1 MATIK
6 SIEEKAKAYDE
17 ALTLMQD
24 CIPDENGLVH
34 VKPEEIFHELKESQD
49 ERIRKEIISALKF
62 ANVKGV
68 YDKHIAWVEKQ
79 GEHKPADKV
88 EPKFKVGQT
97 IKKEGFNLGFT
108 IVKIKDGFYY
118 NDIGDYF
125 PFTAQDYWELVE
137 QKPAWSE
144 EELDSIT
151 AAINNL
157 EYLKNNYVYHPMGLE
172 PAITF
177 LKSLKDRVILQ
188 SKQGWSE
195 EDEYNVAFIV
205 ETLLGLDGDKEY
217 LSKYKSMANW
227 LKVLKERYACKPGEH
242 YELEEFAKIVR
253 GNLTGISKTVQK
265 LFEDKYLQLTGN
277 KMYKGFKD

>member
-34 VKPEEIFHELKESQD
+34 VKPEEIFHELKESED
-49 ERIRKEIISALKF
+49 EGRRKEIMSALKV
-62 ANVKGV
+62 ANVKGG

-177 LKSLKDRVILQ
+177 LKYLKDRVLPQ
-188 SKQGWSE
+188 PKQEWSE
-195 EDEYNVAFIV
+195 EDEQYLLICKNALAKYQVSDKWDANIIFHWL
-205 ETLLGLDGDKEY
+205 ENKLKFLRPQTTWKPSEEQMNTLLDAIGYVEGCNSNFKGRGSVLENLYINLKKLRGDK
-217 LSKYKSMANW
+217 
-227 LKVLKERYACKPGEH
+227 V
-242 YELEEFAKIVR
+242 
-253 GNLTGISKTVQK
+253 
-265 LFEDKYLQLTGN
+265 
-277 KMYKGFKD
+277 